1 MDESVMNRLTI
12 PPSDHDSEEFKKWI
26 TNMKAAGYTDLYIA
40 AISGESVKR
49 IRKITGQIKKKRKR

>member
-1 MDESVMNRLTI
+1 MDESVMNGLTI

-26 TNMKAAGYTDLYIA
+26 INMKATGYTDPYIA

-49 IRKITGQIKKKRKR
+49 IRKITGQSKKRKR